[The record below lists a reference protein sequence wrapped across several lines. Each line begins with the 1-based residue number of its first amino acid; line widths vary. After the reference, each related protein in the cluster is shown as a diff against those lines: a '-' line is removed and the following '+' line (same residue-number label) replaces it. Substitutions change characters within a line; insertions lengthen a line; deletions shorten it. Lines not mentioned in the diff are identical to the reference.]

1 MNGDDE
7 TRWPRWWEAIE
18 DEDAP
23 TPARKRGAP
32 GRTNETSRLWPRR
45 PSVMVRD
52 VVTGAASNVTNL
64 RALIDCLRFAIEERK
79 RGLAGEFAVDV
90 RGALAYQRAQL
101 DHAHLLAGEEV
112 PDQVTRVRQALDQ
125 LADLKAAAAP
135 WLALAP
141 DEHEEDDRDAWLAR
155 LDRAER
161 IAATRRADDDNERRG
176 GRLIDAAARFRART
190 KGRPS

>member
-7 TRWPRWWEAIE
+7 KRRPWWEAIE
-18 DEDAP
+18 DEDA
-23 TPARKRGAP
+23 TTAARKRGAP
-32 GRTNETSRLWPRR
+32 GRTNETSRLGPRH
-45 PSVMVRD
+45 PSVIVRD
-52 VVTGAASNVTNL
+52 VVTGAASNVINL

-101 DHAHLLAGEEV
+101 DHAHRLAREEV
-112 PDQVTRVRQALDQ
+112 PDQVTRVCQELDQ
-125 LADLKAAAAP
+125 LADLDADAAP

-141 DEHEEDDRDAWLAR
+141 DAHEDHDRDAWLAR
-155 LDRAER
+155 VDRAER
-161 IAATRRADDDNERRG
+161 IAAATRRDDDHERRG
-176 GRLIDAAARFRART
+176 GHLIDAAARFRALT

>member
-1 MNGDDE
+1 MSGNDE
-7 TRWPRWWEAIE
+7 TRWWEAIE
-18 DEDAP
+18 DEDAT

-32 GRTNETSRLWPRR
+32 GRTNETSRLGPRH
-45 PSVMVRD
+45 PSVIVRD
-52 VVTGAASNVTNL
+52 VVTGATSNVTNL
-64 RALIDCLRFAIEERK
+64 HALIDCLRFAIEERK

-101 DHAHLLAGEEV
+101 DHAHRLAREEV
-112 PDQVTRVRQALDQ
+112 PDQVARVCEAIDQ
-125 LADLKAAAAP
+125 LADLEAEAAP

-161 IAATRRADDDNERRG
+161 IAAATRRDDDERSG
-176 GRLIDAAARFRART
+176 GRLIDAAARFRTRT

>member
-1 MNGDDE
+1 MTGDDE
-7 TRWPRWWEAIE
+7 KRRPWWEAIE
-18 DEDAP
+18 EAAT
-23 TPARKRGAP
+23 TPSRKRGAP
-32 GRTNETSRLWPRR
+32 GRTNETSRLGPRH
-45 PSVMVRD
+45 PSVIVRD

-101 DHAHLLAGEEV
+101 DHAHRLAREGV

-125 LADLKAAAAP
+125 LADLEIAAAP

-141 DEHEEDDRDAWLAR
+141 DEHEEHDRDAWLAR

-161 IAATRRADDDNERRG
+161 IAAATRRADDDNDDERRG

-190 KGRPS
+190 RTR